1 MAVVT
6 KEQLL
11 EAVKL
16 TLGENTSDDAIKL
29 IEDITDTIAN
39 YESLN
44 KEDWKTRYEEN
55 DKLWRQRYRDRFY
68 SGETAPDEPDSPA
81 DAEENET
88 VILSYEQ
95 LFKEE

>member
-1 MAVVT
+1 MAVVS

-11 EAVKL
+11 DAVKL
-16 TLGENTSDDAIKL
+16 TLGENTSDEALKL
-29 IEDITDTIAN
+29 IEDITDTISS
-39 YESLN
+39 YEEKGL
-44 KEDWKTRYEEN
+44 EDWKTRYEEN

-68 SGETAPDEPDSPA
+68 SGETVTDEPDTPA
-81 DAEENET
+81 DTEENEQ